1 METLQICWTALGP
14 ERKLSVSLK
23 FRSTVL
29 KLLRLEPCLL
39 QQALLKSYFSRNVFN
54 LDYTLYL
61 YSFLWIS
68 NSSRVNWWMSGVYVV
83 IQEPKQ
89 TTNVFRRAL
98 AHWAQVLPVLPYR
111 KKTHTASPVPAEKNC
126 HTGRMKERWGEV
138 NNLRVLHVWSW
149 GILCLFQ

>member
-1 METLQICWTALGP
+1 
-14 ERKLSVSLK
+14 
-23 FRSTVL
+23 
-29 KLLRLEPCLL
+29 
-39 QQALLKSYFSRNVFN
+39 
-54 LDYTLYL
+54 
-61 YSFLWIS
+61 
-68 NSSRVNWWMSGVYVV
+68 MSGVYDV

-138 NNLRVLHVWSW
+138 NNLRVLHV
-149 GILCLFQ
+149 